1 MTNKTSETGCSMAG
15 NVFVVTKV
23 DKKTVASPASHLLDD
38 TIRHSCQEEI
48 SSTTG
53 AKRMTGEGRRI

>member
-1 MTNKTSETGCSMAG
+1 MTSNM
-15 NVFVVTKV
+15 FVVTKV
-23 DKKTVASPASHLLDD
+23 DKKTVASPASHLFDD
-38 TIRHSCQEEI
+38 TIRHSCKEEI